1 MDLHLKGKKVF
12 ISGSTK
18 GIGFET
24 ARLFLEEGAT
34 VIINGRTKK
43 SVESALSSLNSDNV
57 SGLVADFLKDSQVE
71 TLIDNIPNDIDI
83 LVNNVGIFRG
93 KEFKDETVDDW
104 NDHFKVNLM
113 SGVQL
118 SKHFL
123 PEMIKRNWGR
133 IIFISSECATLVP
146 SDLLSY
152 SVSKASINVFSS
164 GLAKLTKG
172 TNVTIN
178 TVIPGSTLSEGSVK
192 FLEETAKRENKT
204 VEEVEKNF
212 FKDVRSS
219 SLLGRFARV
228 EEVAS
233 TIVYLCSTVA
243 SATNGAS
250 VRVDGGSMGS
260 II

>member
-1 MDLHLKGKKVF
+1 MNLNLKDKKVF

-24 ARLFLEEGAT
+24 ARLFLEEGAK
-34 VIINGRTKK
+34 VIINGRTNK
-43 SVESALSSLNSDNV
+43 SVQDALSLLNNDNV
-57 SGLVADFLKDSQVE
+57 SGLVADFINDHQVKN
-71 TLIDNIPNDIDI
+71 LIDNIPNDIDV
-83 LVNNVGIFRG
+83 LVNNVGIFQG
-93 KEFKDETVDDW
+93 KDFNDETVEDW

-123 PEMIKRNWGR
+123 PKMIKRDWGR
-133 IIFISSECATLVP
+133 IIFISSECATLIP

-172 TNVTIN
+172 TNVTVN
-178 TVIPGSTLSEGSVK
+178 TIVPGSTLSEGSKK
-192 FLEETAKRENKT
+192 FLEETAVRENKT
-204 VEEVEKNF
+204 KDQVEKKF
-212 FKDVRSS
+212 FNDVRDS
-219 SLLGRFARV
+219 SLLSRFLTV
-228 EEVAS
+228 TEVAN
-233 TIVYLCSTVA
+233 TILYFSSPLA
-243 SATNGAS
+243 SGTNGAS

>member
-43 SVESALSSLNSDNV
+43 SVEAALSSLNSHNV
-57 SGLVADFLKDSQVE
+57 SGLVADFLEDSQVE
-71 TLIDNIPNDIDI
+71 TLIDQIPNDIDI

-178 TVIPGSTLSEGSVK
+178 TVIPGSTLSEGSIK

>member
-57 SGLVADFLKDSQVE
+57 SGLVADFLEYSQVE
-71 TLIDNIPNDIDI
+71 TLIDQIPNNIDI

-104 NDHFKVNLM
+104 NDHLKVNLM

-133 IIFISSECATLVP
+133 VIFISSECATLVP

-172 TNVTIN
+172 TNVTVN
-178 TVIPGSTLSEGSVK
+178 TIVPGSTLSEGSKK

-219 SLLGRFARV
+219 SLLGRFAKV

-233 TIVYLCSTVA
+233 TIVYLCSA
-243 SATNGAS
+243 AAAATNGAS

>member
-1 MDLHLKGKKVF
+1 MNLNLKDKKVF

-24 ARLFLEEGAT
+24 ARLFLEEGAK
-34 VIINGRTKK
+34 VIINGRTNK
-43 SVESALSSLNSDNV
+43 SVQDALSLLNNDNV
-57 SGLVADFLKDSQVE
+57 SGLVADFINDHQVKN
-71 TLIDNIPNDIDI
+71 LIDNIPNDIDV
-83 LVNNVGIFRG
+83 LVNNVGIFQG
-93 KEFKDETVDDW
+93 KDFNDETVEDW

-123 PEMIKRNWGR
+123 PKMIKRDWGR
-133 IIFISSECATLVP
+133 IIFISSECATLIP

-172 TNVTIN
+172 TNVTVN
-178 TVIPGSTLSEGSVK
+178 TIVPGSTLSEGSKK
-192 FLEETAKRENKT
+192 FLEETALRENKT
-204 VEEVEKNF
+204 KDQVGKKF
-212 FKDVRSS
+212 FNDVRDS
-219 SLLGRFARV
+219 SLISRFLTV
-228 EEVAS
+228 TEVAN
-233 TIVYLCSTVA
+233 TILYFSSPLA
-243 SATNGAS
+243 SGTNGAS

>member
-24 ARLFLEEGAT
+24 ARLFLEEGAK

-71 TLIDNIPNDIDI
+71 TLIDHIPNDIDI

-93 KEFKDETVDDW
+93 KDFKDETIDDW

>member
-71 TLIDNIPNDIDI
+71 TLIDHIPNDIDI
-83 LVNNVGIFRG
+83 LINNVGIFRG
-93 KEFKDETVDDW
+93 KDFKDETIDDW

>member
-43 SVESALSSLNSDNV
+43 SVEAALSSLNSDNV
-57 SGLVADFLKDSQVE
+57 SGLVADFLEDSQVE
-71 TLIDNIPNDIDI
+71 TLIDQIPNDIDI

-178 TVIPGSTLSEGSVK
+178 TVIPGSTLSECSIK

>member
-34 VIINGRTKK
+34 VIINGRTKN
-43 SVESALSSLNSDNV
+43 SVEAALSSLNNDNV
-57 SGLVADFLKDSQVE
+57 SGLVADFLEDSHVE
-71 TLIDNIPNDIDI
+71 TLIDQIPNDIDI

>member
-71 TLIDNIPNDIDI
+71 TLIDHIPNDIDI

-93 KEFKDETVDDW
+93 KEFKDETIDDW

-204 VEEVEKNF
+204 KEEVEKNF
-212 FKDVRSS
+212 FNEVRNS
-219 SLLGRFARV
+219 SLISRFLSV
-228 EEVAS
+228 TEVAN
-233 TIVYLCSTVA
+233 TILYFSSPIA
-243 SATNGAS
+243 SGTNGAS
-250 VRVDGGSMGS
+250 IRVDGGSMGS

>member
-57 SGLVADFLKDSQVE
+57 SGLVADFLEDSQVE
-71 TLIDNIPNDIDI
+71 TLIDQIPNDIDI

-178 TVIPGSTLSEGSVK
+178 TVIPGSTLSEGSIK

>member
-24 ARLFLEEGAT
+24 ARLFLQEGAT

-43 SVESALSSLNSDNV
+43 SVEAALSSLNSDNV
-57 SGLVADFLKDSQVE
+57 SGLVADFLEDSQVE
-71 TLIDNIPNDIDI
+71 TLIDQIPNDIDI

-133 IIFISSECATLVP
+133 IIFVSSECATLVP

-172 TNVTIN
+172 TNVTVN
-178 TVIPGSTLSEGSVK
+178 TIVPGSTLSEGSKK

-219 SLLGRFARV
+219 SLLGRFAKV

-233 TIVYLCSTVA
+233 AIVYLSSAAA

>member
-18 GIGFET
+18 GIGYET
-24 ARLFLEEGAT
+24 ARLYLEEGAT

-43 SVESALSSLNSDNV
+43 SVEAALSSLNSDNV

-71 TLIDNIPNDIDI
+71 TLIDHIPNDIDI

-93 KEFKDETVDDW
+93 KKFKDETVDNW

-172 TNVTIN
+172 TNVTVN
-178 TVIPGSTLSEGSVK
+178 TIVPGSTLSEGSKK
-192 FLEETAKRENKT
+192 FLEETASRENKT
-204 VEEVEKNF
+204 KEEVEKKF
-212 FKDVRSS
+212 FNDVRDS
-219 SLLGRFARV
+219 SLLSRFLNV
-228 EEVAS
+228 YEVAN
-233 TIVYLCSTVA
+233 TILYFSSPLA
-243 SATNGAS
+243 SGTNGAS
-250 VRVDGGSMGS
+250 IRVDGGSMGS

>member
-12 ISGSTK
+12 ISGSTR

-43 SVESALSSLNSDNV
+43 SVEAALSSLNSDNV

-71 TLIDNIPNDIDI
+71 TLIDQIPDDIDI

-93 KEFKDETVDDW
+93 KEFKDENVDDW

-146 SDLLSY
+146 IDLLSY

-178 TVIPGSTLSEGSVK
+178 TVIPGSTLSEGSIK

-233 TIVYLCSTVA
+233 TIVYLCSKAA

>member
-57 SGLVADFLKDSQVE
+57 SGLVADFLEDSQVE
-71 TLIDNIPNDIDI
+71 TLIDQIPNDIDI

-93 KEFKDETVDDW
+93 KEFKDETIDDW

-178 TVIPGSTLSEGSVK
+178 TVIPGSTLSEGSIK

>member
-43 SVESALSSLNSDNV
+43 SVEAALSSLNSDNV
-57 SGLVADFLKDSQVE
+57 SGLVADFLEDSQVE
-71 TLIDNIPNDIDI
+71 TLIDQIPNDIDI

-178 TVIPGSTLSEGSVK
+178 TVIPGSTLSEGSIK

-219 SLLGRFARV
+219 SLLGRFAKV

-233 TIVYLCSTVA
+233 TIVYLCSTAA

-250 VRVDGGSMGS
+250 IRVDGGSMGS

>member
-1 MDLHLKGKKVF
+1 
-12 ISGSTK
+12 
-18 GIGFET
+18 
-24 ARLFLEEGAT
+24 

-71 TLIDNIPNDIDI
+71 TLIDHIPNDIDI

-93 KEFKDETVDDW
+93 KEFKDETIDDW

>member
-57 SGLVADFLKDSQVE
+57 SGLVADFLNDSQVE
-71 TLIDNIPNDIDI
+71 TLIDHIPNDIDI

-93 KEFKDETVDDW
+93 KEFKDETIDDW

>member
-43 SVESALSSLNSDNV
+43 SVEAALSSLNSDNV
-57 SGLVADFLKDSQVE
+57 SGLVADFLEDSQVE
-71 TLIDNIPNDIDI
+71 TLIDQIPNDIDI

-172 TNVTIN
+172 TNVTVN
-178 TVIPGSTLSEGSVK
+178 TIVPGSTLSEGSKK

-204 VEEVEKNF
+204 VKEVEKNF

-219 SLLGRFARV
+219 SLLERFAKV

-233 TIVYLCSTVA
+233 TIVYLCSAAA

>member
-1 MDLHLKGKKVF
+1 
-12 ISGSTK
+12 
-18 GIGFET
+18 
-24 ARLFLEEGAT
+24 

-71 TLIDNIPNDIDI
+71 TLIDHIPNDIDI

-93 KEFKDETVDDW
+93 KDFKDETIDDW

>member
-57 SGLVADFLKDSQVE
+57 SGLVADFLNDSQVE
-71 TLIDNIPNDIDI
+71 TLIDHIPNDIDI

-93 KEFKDETVDDW
+93 KEFKDETIDDW

-219 SLLGRFARV
+219 SLLGRIARV

>member
-12 ISGSTK
+12 ISGSTR

-43 SVESALSSLNSDNV
+43 SVEAALSSLNSDIV

-71 TLIDNIPNDIDI
+71 TLIDQIPDDIDI

-93 KEFKDETVDDW
+93 KEFKDENVDDW

-146 SDLLSY
+146 IDLLSY

-178 TVIPGSTLSEGSVK
+178 TVIPGSTLSEGSIK
-192 FLEETAKRENKT
+192 FLEETAIRENKT

-233 TIVYLCSTVA
+233 TIVYLCSKAA

>member
-71 TLIDNIPNDIDI
+71 TLIDHIPNDIDI

-93 KEFKDETVDDW
+93 KEFKDETIDDW

-178 TVIPGSTLSEGSVK
+178 TVIPGSTLSEGSIK

-233 TIVYLCSTVA
+233 TIVYLCSKAA

>member
-71 TLIDNIPNDIDI
+71 TLIDHIPNDIDI

-93 KEFKDETVDDW
+93 KEFKDETINDW

-178 TVIPGSTLSEGSVK
+178 TVIPGSTLSEGSIK

-233 TIVYLCSTVA
+233 TIVYLCSKAA

>member
-1 MDLHLKGKKVF
+1 MNLHLKGKKVF

-71 TLIDNIPNDIDI
+71 TLIDHIPNDIDI

-93 KEFKDETVDDW
+93 KEFKDETIDDW

>member
-18 GIGFET
+18 GIGYET
-24 ARLFLEEGAT
+24 ARLYLEEGAT

-43 SVESALSSLNSDNV
+43 SVEAALSSLNSDNV
-57 SGLVADFLKDSQVE
+57 SGLVADFLEDSQVK
-71 TLIDNIPNDIDI
+71 TLIDLIPNDIDI

-113 SGVQL
+113 IGVQL

-123 PEMIKRNWGR
+123 PEMIKSNWGR

-152 SVSKASINVFSS
+152 RVSKASINVFSS

-172 TNVTIN
+172 TNVTVN
-178 TVIPGSTLSEGSVK
+178 TIVPGSTLSEGSKK
-192 FLEETAKRENKT
+192 FLEETASRENKT
-204 VEEVEKNF
+204 KEEVEKKF
-212 FKDVRSS
+212 FNDVRDS
-219 SLLGRFARV
+219 SLLSRFLNV
-228 EEVAS
+228 YEVAN
-233 TIVYLCSTVA
+233 TILYFSSPLA
-243 SATNGAS
+243 SGTNGAS
-250 VRVDGGSMGS
+250 IRVDGGSMGS

>member
-43 SVESALSSLNSDNV
+43 SVEAALSSLNSDNV
-57 SGLVADFLKDSQVE
+57 SGLVADFLEDSQVE
-71 TLIDNIPNDIDI
+71 TLIDQIPNDIDI

-178 TVIPGSTLSEGSVK
+178 TVIPGSTLSEGSIK
-192 FLEETAKRENKT
+192 FLEETAIRENKT

-233 TIVYLCSTVA
+233 TIVYLCSTAA

>member
-24 ARLFLEEGAT
+24 ARLFIEEGAT

-71 TLIDNIPNDIDI
+71 TLIDHIPNDIDI

-93 KEFKDETVDDW
+93 KDFKDETIDDW

>member
-57 SGLVADFLKDSQVE
+57 SGLVADFLKDSQVK
-71 TLIDNIPNDIDI
+71 TLIDHIPNDIDI

-178 TVIPGSTLSEGSVK
+178 TVIPGSTLSEGSIK

-233 TIVYLCSTVA
+233 TIVYLCSTAA